1 MITATRS
8 APASTLAAALYVCL
22 DRVDQA
28 AVIAGG
34 AAALAAAICLL
45 PAVGNAMCVTVIGL
59 VAAAAV
65 YLDAYGKCP
74 TSKPRLELDSNS
86 SPKCIK

>member
-1 MITATRS
+1 
-8 APASTLAAALYVCL
+8 
-22 DRVDQA
+22 
-28 AVIAGG
+28 VIAGG

-65 YLDAYGKCP
+65 YLNEYGRCP
-74 TSKPRLELDSNS
+74 TSKPRLEFDTNSN
-86 SPKCIK
+86 PKCIK